1 MWENDIGVTKIWGLV
16 VSKQANAQSEVQ
28 WDLTTFLLIFQK
40 DEYCFYLYFTCLSA
54 EMPTVI
60 SIISPCLSLP
70 IYSMCYFNFLFLCQF
85 YALPIVRKIA
95 EPTYISFPNENQWV
109 GLLYIDTAAT
119 QLVAVDSEEKQWGA
133 INNLVIRAQSRMVM
147 WGKGTCSKRKGRYE
161 QEKWERNGCDTR
173 SCMIYGG

>member
-1 MWENDIGVTKIWGLV
+1 MHRARCSEIWQHFFLFFKRMNTVFICILPAYLLRGQLFSRLFLPASLYLYTPCVT
-16 VSKQANAQSEVQ
+16 
-28 WDLTTFLLIFQK
+28 LIF
-40 DEYCFYLYFTCLSA
+40 F
-54 EMPTVI
+54 
-60 SIISPCLSLP
+60 
-70 IYSMCYFNFLFLCQF
+70 FLCQF

-133 INNLVIRAQSRMVM
+133 INNLVIRAQSRMVI
-147 WGKGTCSKRKGRYE
+147 WGKGTCSKQKGRCE